1 MDRLPAW
8 IFLSVRVLSRLYRRL
23 FLERLASAFN
33 AGAPNFFADLAAL
46 ADPTAFAAYLRSLRQ
61 TEWVVFV
68 KRPFG
73 SPQQVTGV

>member
-1 MDRLPAW
+1 
-8 IFLSVRVLSRLYRRL
+8 VLSRLYRRL